1 MRSKAWLWRL
11 TTVIT
16 VIAALLI
23 VIPAQAAEIVNT
35 EEVYRLAAG
44 QEIDD
49 DLIVTAQEIYIDGT
63 VRGDLLAVGG
73 FVEINGTVEGDLL
86 ALAAEVR
93 INGTVADDVR
103 TLSAGLIINGKVG
116 DALLAGAGGGQSG
129 AAGFASFDGRS
140 IQQGVEIGR
149 DATIGGDMIIGAGS
163 VMLAGTIA
171 EDLLVG
177 TNLMD
182 LRGSVAGDA
191 RLIADRLELVDT
203 ARVAGQ
209 LTYSTPAE
217 MSIPAQVAG
226 SVRFEPQPI
235 PEVSPG
241 PTLLDYTVR
250 LLLILAGCLLLG
262 WLLLRFSPR
271 TLERPADAIT
281 EHPGRA
287 LLYGLVA
294 TLLLF
299 IVPIISGLIIAAVIF
314 FWGWLPGIMLMLFLT
329 AALVLAWTLSPLIT
343 GLWLGQTIFRSLDR
357 PVNRMVALLLGVAA
371 IVLFSFIPTIGWL
384 IYLASFLF
392 ALGGSLMVGRSTL
405 TWRPGPMVATPA

>member
-11 TTVIT
+11 TVIT
-16 VIAALLI
+16 VLAALLI
-23 VIPAQAAEIVNT
+23 VIPAQAAEIVDT
-35 EEVYRLAAG
+35 EVYRLEAG
-44 QEIDD
+44 QEVDD

-93 INGTVADDVR
+93 VNGSVADDLR
-103 TLSAGLIINGKVG
+103 TLSAGLIINGQIG
-116 DALLAGAGGGQSG
+116 DMLLAGAAGGQGS
-129 AAGFASFDGRS
+129 AGFASFDGRS

-149 DATIGGDMIIGAGS
+149 DATIGGDTIIGAGS
-163 VMLAGTIA
+163 VMLAGAIA

-217 MSIPAQVAG
+217 MNVPSQVAD

-241 PTLLDYTVR
+241 PTLLDYAVR

-271 TLERPADAIT
+271 ILERPADAIT

-287 LLYGLVA
+287 LLWGLVA
-294 TLLLF
+294 SLLLF
-299 IVPIISGLIIAAVIF
+299 IVPIVSGLIIAAVIF

-329 AALVLAWTLSPLIT
+329 AALVLTWTLSPLIT
-343 GLWLGQTIFRSLDR
+343 GLWLGQTIFRATDR
-357 PVNRMVALLLGVAA
+357 PVSRMVALLLGVAL
-371 IVLFSFIPTIGWL
+371 IVLLSFIPAIGWL

-392 ALGGSLMVGRSTL
+392 ALGGSLMVGRSGL
-405 TWRPGPMVATPA
+405 TWRPGPGPMVATPA